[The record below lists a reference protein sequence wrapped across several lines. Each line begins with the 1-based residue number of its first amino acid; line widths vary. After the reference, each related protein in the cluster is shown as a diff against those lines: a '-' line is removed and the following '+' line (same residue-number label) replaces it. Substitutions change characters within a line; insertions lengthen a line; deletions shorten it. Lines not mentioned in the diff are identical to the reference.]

1 MGFLA
6 IVAVTVVLCA
16 FTAWVLVRSDD
27 SWDD

>member
-16 FTAWVLVRSDD
+16 FTAWAVVRGGGG
-27 SWDD
+27 WDD